1 MTMNGIVIRP
11 IKTHAE
17 AELCAQM
24 MASSE
29 PWKTLRR
36 DYRASLKTIIDPV
49 KEVYLAVA
57 DEAVAGFII
66 LNMTGA
72 FVGYIQSVCV
82 GPQWRGRGIGS
93 ALMAFAEARIF
104 RDTPNVFICVS
115 SFNPQAQALYTR
127 LGYCVVGELEDYVV
141 AGHSEILMRKTIG
154 ALVDLRHD

>member
-36 DYRASLKTIIDPV
+36 DYSASLKTISDPA
-49 KEVYLAVA
+49 KEVYLAVVNK
-57 DEAVAGFII
+57 AVAGFII

-82 GPQWRGRGIGS
+82 GPHWRGRGIGS

-104 RDTPNVFICVS
+104 RDTPNAFICVS
-115 SFNPQAQALYTR
+115 SFNPQAQALYQR
-127 LGYCVVGELEDYVV
+127 LGYAVIGELKDYVV
-141 AGHSEILMRKTIG
+141 AGHSEILMRKTVG
-154 ALVDLRHD
+154 PLMK